1 MQNGLERWDGR
12 VILLHW
18 LTAASVILAF
28 GAVWTRGEVDDRALR
43 ATLLAIHRSAGLLAL
58 GLTLVRM
65 VVRSRVSGPEHPLP
79 RLQALAARLMHI
91 ALYALLAAQPML
103 GWAYSSARSQPILL
117 LGALPVP
124 ALPWLGRGE
133 VEMLGDAHA
142 TVGVLFLCCIGLHA
156 VAGLYHGLIRRDGV
170 AAAILPQRRTRRA

>member
-103 GWAYSSARSQPILL
+103 GWAYSSARGQPILL

-124 ALPWLGRGE
+124 ALPWLGRERLGLAPRIGE
-133 VEMLGDAHA
+133 TTRALLGECAQKLERVRRVRVRGD
-142 TVGVLFLCCIGLHA
+142 
-156 VAGLYHGLIRRDGV
+156 RRDRLRG
-170 AAAILPQRRTRRA
+170 RRRGLDGS